1 MGSPPGSTLLAVWS
15 AGKRVD
21 WCRYFQSFYTA
32 VLPTQCS
39 GVHISNVILS
49 TLVLPLSVHGF
60 FCIPHNVVQTQFTFV
75 ECGIKRS
82 SHAFCA
88 APPNWPKVFI
98 VAVSLLQSPSSQQ
111 PKQSSS
117 NIHKIIHKDKSLNQS
132 SKTTKLAQS
141 IFLATLVAL
150 HFTLVSK

>member
-1 MGSPPGSTLLAVWS
+1 MAGGPKLGSPPGSTLLAVWS
-15 AGKRVD
+15 AGKTVD

-39 GVHISNVILS
+39 GVHVSNVILSNS

-75 ECGIKRS
+75 KCGIKRS

-88 APPNWPKVFI
+88 RPA
-98 VAVSLLQSPSSQQ
+98 
-111 PKQSSS
+111 
-117 NIHKIIHKDKSLNQS
+117 
-132 SKTTKLAQS
+132 KLAQS
-141 IFLATLVAL
+141 LYCRCVPPTKSIITTTKAVFFQCPQD
-150 HFTLVSK
+150 HPQG